1 MNEKQPATIGCS
13 PYSGECGLPGLTKRV
28 PGRCYVCNGHCASS
42 VRQGRYEYEVCEDC
56 VTAQI
61 SPVPSDAELQHFY
74 DRYHGSAEEGG
85 SYIAFESR
93 MLADFP
99 WKVKMV
105 RQVASPLSPGGQI
118 RLLDVGCGKGYFLKE
133 AASAGLEAIGIDLSK
148 SAVTFARNS
157 LGVKAENGHL
167 EAKAT
172 DQWCEAFDVATL
184 WASIEHLPHPLTVL
198 KAIRRCLRPGGLLF
212 CDTGLG
218 GLPEEKGLAGYNQ
231 WYDAPEHLFVFSGPG
246 LRTLLER
253 AGFEV
258 IHVDYN
264 AERSR
269 VRRIIRY
276 VRHAALCRLSLWI
289 LRPLL
294 GRAAFLTMKR
304 SAKWPIG
311 RLMLMIARRPDAS

>member
-1 MNEKQPATIGCS
+1 MNAKHSPAIGCS
-13 PYSGECGLPGLTKRV
+13 SCAEQCSPPGFTTRAT
-28 PGRCYVCNGHCASS
+28 GHCYVCNGRCASS

-56 VTAQI
+56 LTAQI
-61 SPVPSDAELQHFY
+61 TPVPSDEELQDFY
-74 DRYHGSAEEGG
+74 ERYHGSAEEGG

-93 MLADFP
+93 MQADFP
-99 WKVKMV
+99 WKLKMV
-105 RQVASPLSPGGQI
+105 RQVTSAPAAGRRI

-133 AASAGLEAIGIDLSK
+133 AASAGFEAVGIDLST
-148 SAVTFARNS
+148 SAVAFARES
-157 LGVKAENGHL
+157 LGVNAESGHL
-167 EAKAT
+167 EAKANA
-172 DQWCEAFDVATL
+172 QWCEAFDVVTL

-218 GLPEEKGLAGYNQ
+218 GLPEENGLAGYNQ
-231 WYDAPEHLFVFSGPG
+231 WFDAPEHLFVFSGPG

-269 VRRIIRY
+269 IRRIIRY
-276 VRHAALCRLSLWI
+276 LRHVAVCRFSLWI

-294 GRAAFLTMKR
+294 GRAAFLSMKR

-311 RLMLMIARRPDAS
+311 RLTLMIARRRDDS